1 MRIRDCATRRTR
13 RLSPHQRLTPSL
25 LVCAARQYHP
35 DVNSGCAQA
44 ATQFVR
50 VKEAYD
56 SVLRDALLFE
66 QSSQERGS
74 AAYDGAQHPGGRYE
88 RHVSGRGRRSFDPLE
103 QQRSAVTMADFDLD
117 YLTSVQAALRRAQHQ
132 DDPYPCALRLQ
143 PTPAPAL
150 NPNPNSNPN
159 PNPNPNPNQAAL
171 RRAQHQD
178 DRCGSYADQRSGNSG
193 YGASGSAGHGRAAEE
208 AGQPSGQ
215 QEAARERAMPRG
227 PMPAGGA
234 EWHVDDV
241 GFGGF
246 RDRWRQ
252 WCGGS

>member
-1 MRIRDCATRRTR
+1 MSGLATLGLKRSATSAEIRAAFHK
-13 RLSPHQRLTPSL
+13 L
-25 LVCAARQYHP
+25 ARQYHP

-132 DDPYPCALRLQ
+132 DD
-143 PTPAPAL
+143 
-150 NPNPNSNPN
+150 
-159 PNPNPNPNQAAL
+159 
-171 RRAQHQD
+171 
-178 DRCGSYADQRSGNSG
+178 RCGSYADQRSGNSG

>member
-1 MRIRDCATRRTR
+1 MLQGRRTLAPEDDADDAGYR
-13 RLSPHQRLTPSL
+13 ANWELT
-25 LVCAARQYHP
+25 
-35 DVNSGCAQA
+35 
-44 ATQFVR
+44 
-50 VKEAYD
+50 
-56 SVLRDALLFE
+56 
-66 QSSQERGS
+66 
-74 AAYDGAQHPGGRYE
+74 
-88 RHVSGRGRRSFDPLE
+88 
-103 QQRSAVTMADFDLD
+103 
-117 YLTSVQAALRRAQHQ
+117 LTLTI
-132 DDPYPCALRLQ
+132 YPN
-143 PTPAPAL
+143 PNP